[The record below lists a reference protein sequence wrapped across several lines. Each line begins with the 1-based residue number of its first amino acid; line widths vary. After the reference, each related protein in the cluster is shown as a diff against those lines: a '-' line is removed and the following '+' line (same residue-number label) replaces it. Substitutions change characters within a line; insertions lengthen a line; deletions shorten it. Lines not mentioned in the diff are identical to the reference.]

1 MTVSG
6 LDADE
11 HDAKKGGRH
20 IRVLVLRA
28 AKGKGNTSIA
38 DWAVTLSRAVTP
50 SQSKETV
57 LSAFT
62 TWRPDQSTIGFPAGM
77 MDVAEVLNTAPERS
91 ATARPYCCIFGCVVS
106 FSGGQVP
113 SRRVRL
119 EKKVRIT
126 SSSNL
131 PGWFAPRALFS
142 RALAVQALVAGR
154 SWQPKPAFER
164 TEGQPG
170 LAACFWVTVTVTALF
185 SHHDRLRRI
194 LPRTNPRPAILL
206 PFSCAPDAPLTLG
219 SGLHACNALHRCV
232 SKQFFWRSTLAI
244 AIVAPGPH
252 HGEFLLRSTVLT
264 VCCADAPTR
273 LVSTR
278 IDR

>member
-1 MTVSG
+1 M
-6 LDADE
+6 
-11 HDAKKGGRH
+11 
-20 IRVLVLRA
+20 
-28 AKGKGNTSIA
+28 
-38 DWAVTLSRAVTP
+38 TLSRAVTP

-91 ATARPYCCIFGCVVS
+91 ATARPYCCIFGCVMS
-106 FSGGQVP
+106 LSGRS
-113 SRRVRL
+113 SRSP

-131 PGWFAPRALFS
+131 PGWFADLPRSRASFS

-170 LAACFWVTVTVTALF
+170 LAACFWVTVTGDRPVLTSRSTPSYPPPNQPPTRHPPSVQLCAGCP
-185 SHHDRLRRI
+185 SHPWQRFTRLQRV
-194 LPRTNPRPAILL
+194 
-206 PFSCAPDAPLTLG
+206 APLRLKT
-219 SGLHACNALHRCV
+219 N
-232 SKQFFWRSTLAI
+232 FLAI
-244 AIVAPGPH
+244 DPSNIASYCSSRTASWRVPVEVHRPYR
-252 HGEFLLRSTVLT
+252 LLCGCTHPSCVH
-264 VCCADAPTR
+264 ADR
-273 LVSTR
+273 
-278 IDR
+278 